1 MTDPKNDIDSYYQMP
16 LDAKNIN
23 DFQMKEQI
31 PAQLFPMENM
41 GEDLND
47 DNKSSDSSFITGI
60 DIFLKK
66 ISLIFEKDSSESDE
80 ENYGE

>member
-1 MTDPKNDIDSYYQMP
+1 MADPKIDINSYYQMP
-16 LDAKNIN
+16 IDGKNIN

-31 PAQLFPMENM
+31 PVQLYPMENM

-60 DIFLKK
+60 DIFYKK
-66 ISLIFEKDSSESDE
+66 
-80 ENYGE
+80 